1 MAKGVKLSA
10 KIALDVVM
18 FLILVL
24 LYKAKVLT
32 LTYHEVAGIGILLV
46 FLIHCL
52 FNWRWIAHNAKKLFS
67 SETPAR
73 TKFSY
78 WISIALVV
86 SFLIIVISG
95 VFISKVLFREQIEAL
110 NMDTSIF
117 RTLHLFFSALS
128 LILVG
133 IHLGLYWPMVKGFFR
148 KTWKVPAAVAKPVS
162 YVLLAAIVI
171 FGAYSVPTS
180 GFSEWLLCPVIPI
193 QHHGHGDKGAEE
205 GAAEQSDEAREGS
218 GERENAEGQEGERTT
233 GERSERDSAEAA
245 AGEERGD
252 SGEAAEGTGDGRAE
266 EQAAGSERSERGERE
281 GAESAE
287 RSDREAADGERSGRD
302 KADAAGS
309 EAAQEGERQERSER
323 EGAESAERGEAA
335 EGAGDDRAEGQAAEE
350 AADERS
356 ERGEREGAESADR
369 SEASAEDGRDG
380 EHEGAAEGGDGE
392 GGEKKERSGNHGN
405 NVELPN
411 VLMTIA
417 QFTSVMGLFAA
428 ITYYINEALR
438 RRKKSQA

>member
-86 SFLIIVISG
+86 SFFIIVISG
-95 VFISKVLFREQIEAL
+95 VFISKVLFKEQIEAL

-193 QHHGHGDKGAEE
+193 QHHGHGDKGEKGAEE
-205 GAAEQSDEAREGS
+205 GTAEQSDEAREGS
-218 GERENAEGQEGERTT
+218 GERENAEGQEDERAT
-233 GERSERDSAEAA
+233 GERSERDSAKAA

-323 EGAESAERGEAA
+323 GEAA

-369 SEASAEDGRDG
+369 GEASAEDGRNG
-380 EHEGAAEGGDGE
+380 EHEGAAESDNGE

-417 QFTSVMGLFAA
+417 RFTSVMGLFAA

>member
-1 MAKGVKLSA
+1 MPGSERVDSHYLSGKTPGNAPTERILAMAKGVKLSA

-95 VFISKVLFREQIEAL
+95 VFISKVLFKEQIEAL

-193 QHHGHGDKGAEE
+193 QHHGHGDKGEKGTEE
-205 GAAEQSDEAREGS
+205 GVEAHEGS
-218 GERENAEGQEGERTT
+218 GERENAEGQEDERTT
-233 GERSERDSAEAA
+233 G
-245 AGEERGD
+245 
-252 SGEAAEGTGDGRAE
+252 
-266 EQAAGSERSERGERE
+266 ERSERGERE

-287 RSDREAADGERSGRD
+287 RSDRSDREAADGERSNRD

-309 EAAQEGERQERSER
+309 EAAQEGERQERS
-323 EGAESAERGEAA
+323 GHSDAA
-335 EGAGDDRAEGQAAEE
+335 EGTGDGRAAEE
-350 AADERS
+350 ATDERS

-380 EHEGAAEGGDGE
+380 EHEGAPEGDNGE

>member
-95 VFISKVLFREQIEAL
+95 VFISKVLFKEQIEAL

-148 KTWKVPAAVAKPVS
+148 KTWKVPEAVAKPVS

-193 QHHGHGDKGAEE
+193 QHHGHDDKGEKGAEE
-205 GAAEQSDEAREGS
+205 GAAEQSNEAREGS
-218 GERENAEGQEGERTT
+218 GERENAEGQGDERAT
-233 GERSERDSAEAA
+233 E
-245 AGEERGD
+245 
-252 SGEAAEGTGDGRAE
+252 
-266 EQAAGSERSERGERE
+266 
-281 GAESAE
+281 
-287 RSDREAADGERSGRD
+287 
-302 KADAAGS
+302 
-309 EAAQEGERQERSER
+309 
-323 EGAESAERGEAA
+323 
-335 EGAGDDRAEGQAAEE
+335 
-350 AADERS
+350 ERS

-369 SEASAEDGRDG
+369 GEASAEDGHDNERED
-380 EHEGAAEGGDGE
+380 AAEDDNGE

-438 RRKKSQA
+438 RRKANTRK

>member
-95 VFISKVLFREQIEAL
+95 VFISKVLFKEQIEAL

-117 RTLHLFFSALS
+117 RTLHLFFSAIS

-133 IHLGLYWPMVKGFFR
+133 IHLGLYWGMVKGFFR
-148 KTWKVPAAVAKPVS
+148 KTFKVSEAAAKPIC
-162 YVLLAAIVI
+162 YVLLAAVVI

-180 GFSEWLLCPVIPI
+180 GFSQWLLCPVIPI
-193 QHHGHGDKGAEE
+193 EHGHGDKGSQGETA
-205 GAAEQSDEAREGS
+205 GSDEH
-218 GERENAEGQEGERTT
+218 
-233 GERSERDSAEAA
+233 
-245 AGEERGD
+245 
-252 SGEAAEGTGDGRAE
+252 
-266 EQAAGSERSERGERE
+266 
-281 GAESAE
+281 
-287 RSDREAADGERSGRD
+287 
-302 KADAAGS
+302 
-309 EAAQEGERQERSER
+309 
-323 EGAESAERGEAA
+323 ESAERGNESGDRAASESTERAERESTGDHEANADEQATA
-335 EGAGDDRAEGQAAEE
+335 EGAESGERGDREGAERGNDESSDRNANGAESDERADRHSGDATSIEDASEADGDAERANKGDREE
-350 AADERS
+350 AADEEAARDNS
-356 ERGEREGAESADR
+356 AEGDRGDASSEGAQS
-369 SEASAEDGRDG
+369 
-380 EHEGAAEGGDGE
+380 
-392 GGEKKERSGNHGN
+392 EKKERSGNHGN
-405 NVELPN
+405 NVELSN
-411 VLMTIA
+411 VLLTIA
-417 QFTSVMGLFAA
+417 QFTSIMGLFAA

-438 RRKKSQA
+438 RRKKTA

>member
-95 VFISKVLFREQIEAL
+95 VFISKVLFKEQIEAL

-162 YVLLAAIVI
+162 YVLLAAIII

-218 GERENAEGQEGERTT
+218 GERENAEGQEDERAT

-323 EGAESAERGEAA
+323 GEAA
-335 EGAGDDRAEGQAAEE
+335 ESAGDDRAEGQAAEG
-350 AADERS
+350 ATDERG

-369 SEASAEDGRDG
+369 GEASAEDGRNG
-380 EHEGAAEGGDGE
+380 EHEGAAESDNGE

-405 NVELPN
+405 NVELSN
-411 VLMTIA
+411 VLLTIA
-417 QFTSVMGLFAA
+417 QFTSIMGLFAA
-428 ITYYINEALR
+428 ITYYINEELR
-438 RRKKSQA
+438 RRKKTA

>member
-95 VFISKVLFREQIEAL
+95 VFISKVLFKEQIEAL
-110 NMDTSIF
+110 SMDTSIF

-193 QHHGHGDKGAEE
+193 QHHGHGDKGEKGAEE
-205 GAAEQSDEAREGS
+205 GATEQSSEAREDS
-218 GERENAEGQEGERTT
+218 AERENAGSQEGERQ
-233 GERSERDSAEAA
+233 ERSGHSD
-245 AGEERGD
+245 
-252 SGEAAEGTGDGRAE
+252 AAEGTGDGRAE
-266 EQAAGSERSERGERE
+266 KQAAGS
-281 GAESAE
+281 
-287 RSDREAADGERSGRD
+287 
-302 KADAAGS
+302 
-309 EAAQEGERQERSER
+309 
-323 EGAESAERGEAA
+323 
-335 EGAGDDRAEGQAAEE
+335 
-350 AADERS
+350 ERS

-380 EHEGAAEGGDGE
+380 AREDAAEDDNGE
-392 GGEKKERSGNHGN
+392 GVEEKERSGNHGN

-438 RRKKSQA
+438 RRKTGGLK

>member
-95 VFISKVLFREQIEAL
+95 VFISKVLFKEQIEAL

-193 QHHGHGDKGAEE
+193 QHHGHGDKGEKGAEE
-205 GAAEQSDEAREGS
+205 GTAEQSDEAREDS
-218 GERENAEGQEGERTT
+218 GERENAEGREDERAT

-266 EQAAGSERSERGERE
+266 EQAAGSERSERGE
-281 GAESAE
+281 
-287 RSDREAADGERSGRD
+287 
-302 KADAAGS
+302 
-309 EAAQEGERQERSER
+309 
-323 EGAESAERGEAA
+323 AA
-335 EGAGDDRAEGQAAEE
+335 EGAGDDRAEGQAAEG

-356 ERGEREGAESADR
+356 ERGEREGAGSADR
-369 SEASAEDGRDG
+369 GEASAEDGRNG
-380 EHEGAAEGGDGE
+380 EHEGAAESDNGE

-417 QFTSVMGLFAA
+417 RFTSVMGLFAA

-438 RRKKSQA
+438 RRKKTA

>member
-95 VFISKVLFREQIEAL
+95 VFISKVLFKEQIEGLAL
-110 NMDTSIF
+110 DTSIF
-117 RTLHLFFSALS
+117 RTLHLFFSAIS

-133 IHLGLYWPMVKGFFR
+133 IHLGLYWGMVKGFFR
-148 KTWKVPAAVAKPVS
+148 KTFKVSEAVAKPIC
-162 YVLLAAIVI
+162 YVLLAAVVI

-180 GFSEWLLCPVIPI
+180 GFSQWLLCPVIPI
-193 QHHGHGDKGAEE
+193 EHGHGDKGSQGETA
-205 GAAEQSDEAREGS
+205 GSDEH
-218 GERENAEGQEGERTT
+218 
-233 GERSERDSAEAA
+233 
-245 AGEERGD
+245 
-252 SGEAAEGTGDGRAE
+252 
-266 EQAAGSERSERGERE
+266 
-281 GAESAE
+281 
-287 RSDREAADGERSGRD
+287 
-302 KADAAGS
+302 
-309 EAAQEGERQERSER
+309 
-323 EGAESAERGEAA
+323 ESAERGNES
-335 EGAGDDRAEGQAAEE
+335 GDRADRHSGDATSIEDASEADGDAERANKGDREE
-350 AADERS
+350 AADEEAARDDS
-356 ERGEREGAESADR
+356 AEGDRGDASSEGAQS
-369 SEASAEDGRDG
+369 
-380 EHEGAAEGGDGE
+380 
-392 GGEKKERSGNHGN
+392 EKKERSGNHGN
-405 NVELPN
+405 NVELSN
-411 VLMTIA
+411 VLLTIA
-417 QFTSVMGLFAA
+417 QFTSIMGLFAA

-438 RRKKSQA
+438 RRKKTA